1 MAKKKKHDKKMI
13 LKKGILYHLV
23 TYAGI
28 SLVLCGIGVPA
39 LISFMVFMVLLWGLF
54 VMSYAF
60 YYQKQ

>member
-1 MAKKKKHDKKMI
+1 MTKKKKHDKKQV
-13 LKKGILYHLV
+13 LKKGILYHLT

-28 SLVLCGIGVPA
+28 SLVLCSIGVPA

-60 YYQKQ
+60 YYQK